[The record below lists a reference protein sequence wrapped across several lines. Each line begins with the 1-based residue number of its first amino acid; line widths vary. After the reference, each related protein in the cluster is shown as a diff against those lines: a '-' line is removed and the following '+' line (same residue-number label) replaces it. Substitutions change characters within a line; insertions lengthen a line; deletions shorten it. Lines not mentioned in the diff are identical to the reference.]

1 MSVDIII
8 IYPSHTKLYYIVYIF
23 VYLYILHIAMIYS
36 HCYDLFTDDKST
48 VTKKQEVSLPGTDLC
63 SISVSLS

>member
-1 MSVDIII
+1 MLGLQGIMVVVVIISYANI
-8 IYPSHTKLYYIVYIF
+8 YYIVYIF
-23 VYLYILHIAMIYS
+23 VYFT

-48 VTKKQEVSLPGTDLC
+48 VTMKQEVSLPGIDLC